1 MTLAYIRKHSNI
13 NDRYEWDRF
22 FYLDKEVLS
31 MASLEFNL
39 IHTRFEFKQKD
50 LLLLKELAFLQDKD
64 YNAFGIPLPKR
75 IILEVLSFH
84 KDHNDEFSFLVKQYP
99 FSQLIFSQWQSIK
112 LYERHK
118 EFTQNLKLTYK
129 DFMQKYFTFTYNG
142 RNLNIYEA
150 IAKMKLQEKN
160 NINDEYYSII
170 STFVALSDDKA
181 ITLYDFVYDLI
192 PNSIKRE
199 FLKDEASMRA
209 YLPLKEEKFTYTE
222 NNFKDKIELHTN
234 IYSIHKPFNEKNIK
248 KEWHT
253 INALNLKD
261 YELNSKELIIPKAKQ
276 DRLGIGY
283 DELWELVSV
292 GEEDLEYFKFW
303 TFKDELAPELTEYE
317 LDEEGVK
324 SPLGEW
330 NKYVLD
336 EQKMASWEDMFDFLT
351 AYYPYADNY
360 LNLYSGE
367 VWDRGSVFVASSEIQ
382 KIAATQY
389 YQARTVILQ
398 NNFSTNKALF
408 EEARK
413 QIKKDPDTNFD
424 PTSRYACAVYCKYV
438 AEFNL
443 DIYLA
448 YRFNQALALAFVNAY
463 DDDKI
468 KEDR

>member
-84 KDHNDEFSFLVKQYP
+84 KDHNDEFSLLVKQYP

-283 DELWELVSV
+283 DELWELVNNKKQTLLEITQEMID
-292 GEEDLEYFKFW
+292 EEDKIKRMLIRGDLDDDYAKGELEIEHNKITAQNTATLIGNNF
-303 TFKDELAPELTEYE
+303 AYE
-317 LDEEGVK
+317 GAIFESLRV
-324 SPLGEW
+324 
-330 NKYVLD
+330 VLK
-336 EQKMASWEDMFDFLT
+336 EAQGRF
-351 AYYPYADNY
+351 
-360 LNLYSGE
+360 
-367 VWDRGSVFVASSEIQ
+367 DRGELSQEEMF
-382 KIAATQY
+382 Y
-389 YQARTVILQ
+389 YYDMSGLARDD
-398 NNFSTNKALF
+398 FPHDWYGF
-408 EEARK
+408 ELR
-413 QIKKDPDTNFD
+413 DNC
-424 PTSRYACAVYCKYV
+424 YY
-438 AEFNL
+438 
-443 DIYLA
+443 A

-468 KEDR
+468 KEEI